1 MVLFDVLTSRRKWK
15 TPVCSSKYYNV
26 LSSLSS
32 SRVLFLNSRKLDF
45 FGSACVRFLLAFACN
60 GLIKQTFF
68 HFGIRI
74 HFMFVLD
81 FVRRLNRCWCF
92 VELKWF
98 YNGSDERK
106 MWMEHGEQKSMK
118 TRTNNLSGAWMGE
131 GKIRIGHWFFEIIR
145 LSCQKEA
152 SESERQYRL
161 RDSRFIIVV
170 DLISKVLLGKPEN
183 NKIIRQS

>member
-1 MVLFDVLTSRRKWK
+1 MKDASLFVKVLQCFIL
-15 TPVCSSKYYNV
+15 
-26 LSSLSS
+26 SLSS

-74 HFMFVLD
+74 HFMYVLD
-81 FVRRLNRCWCF
+81 FVRRLNRFWCF

-106 MWMEHGEQKSMK
+106 NVDGTWRTKINENQNKQFKWSMNGVKAKSVSA
-118 TRTNNLSGAWMGE
+118 TD
-131 GKIRIGHWFFEIIR
+131 FEIIR

-170 DLISKVLLGKPEN
+170 DLISKVSLGKPEN